1 MLSYVTF
8 TDVAT
13 GEVFRS
19 DTDLN
24 LIVAH
29 VSVGSP
35 QPKTNLI
42 PVPGMD
48 GALDYSE
55 ATDGEMHYDL
65 RSIVIEAG
73 KTITAR
79 HQQDSVIKN
88 ALHGRRMRI
97 TLSDDPQWYFIGRVN
112 VGEWVR
118 DCGIGHV
125 TIECTCDPWKLK
137 ATGQTTVARSDLS
150 TSYKNLQLPN
160 ERRPVVPSITVG
172 QTTTLSWN
180 GNTYTVNAGTHRLLD
195 IQLQAGDNLLKAK
208 VSSGSGTISVTYQE
222 GRL

>member
-1 MLSYVTF
+1 MLSYITF
-8 TDVAT
+8 TDIVT
-13 GEVFRS
+13 GEVFR
-19 DTDLN
+19 TDSNLN

-65 RSIVIEAG
+65 RPIVIEAG

-88 ALHGRRMRI
+88 ALHGRRMLI
-97 TLSDDPQWYFIGRVN
+97 ALCDDPQWYFVGRVN

-137 ATGQTTVARSDLS
+137 ADPTTVSRSDLS

-160 ERRPVVPSITVG
+160 TRRPVVPSITVG

-180 GNTYTVNAGTHRLLD
+180 GSAYTVNAGTHRLLD
-195 IQLQAGDNLLKAK
+195 IKLQAGTNLLKAK

-222 GRL
+222 ASL